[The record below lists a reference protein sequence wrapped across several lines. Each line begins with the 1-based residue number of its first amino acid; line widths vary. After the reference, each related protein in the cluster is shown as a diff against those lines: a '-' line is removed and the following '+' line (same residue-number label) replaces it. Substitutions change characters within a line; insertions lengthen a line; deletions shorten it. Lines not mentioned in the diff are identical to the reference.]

1 MMKSTGDYWVCLSC
15 VDCNGKCLCKQ
26 SDYYGVAEEV
36 LPWGGCNHFLSKR
49 KWSVPRKKK
58 RKSKY
63 PSLTEFEF
71 GW

>member
-36 LPWGGCNHFLSKR
+36 LPWGGVQPF
-49 KWSVPRKKK
+49 SV
-58 RKSKY
+58 
-63 PSLTEFEF
+63 
-71 GW
+71 